1 MKKYAFLFLLSFI
14 LISCESEEVAVDEEH
29 TDADGFILEYNEE
42 EVYKE
47 FSGAIVTNNITVSI
61 GQEIELAVHFLDDE
75 GNEIEHS
82 DDDDHDHDHSD
93 DEDHDEEGSPEIVI
107 SGNDAAIAI
116 VSTEHHEDDHDDEDH
131 DDEEDHEEHKEG
143 YMVAIT
149 GVSAGS
155 TSFTL
160 TLMHDGHAD
169 YTSTNPVAITVTA
182 DSTLTSN

>member
-1 MKKYAFLFLLSFI
+1 MKKNAFLFLLSFI
-14 LISCESEEVAVDEEH
+14 LISCESEEVIVDEEH

-42 EVYKE
+42 EVYRE
-47 FSGAIVTNNITVSI
+47 FAGAIVTNNVTVAV

-75 GNEIEHS
+75 GNVIDHS
-82 DDDDHDHDHSD
+82 DEGHDDHDHG
-93 DEDHDEEGSPEIVI
+93 DEE
-107 SGNDAAIAI
+107 
-116 VSTEHHEDDHDDEDH
+116 H
-131 DDEEDHEEHKEG
+131 DDEEEHEEHEEG

-169 YTSTNPVAITVTA
+169 YTSTNPVAVTVTS
-182 DSTLTSN
+182 DSTLASN